1 MARTQTVHL
10 SRLQPGIEISTHS
23 MAINNCNIFPFLVLF
38 LQFFNP
44 TFFAGVFPQ
53 RPPLDPPENSH
64 WGEAL
69 QVPVLSLLR
78 VQERHDYQVCRI
90 IITITIT
97 ITITLT
103 ITITIITILT
113 RHMRTHSRYSM
124 GDAAALVE
132 AAQREAALK
141 LEPMEV

>member
-10 SRLQPGIEISTHS
+10 SRLQPGIEISTQS
-23 MAINNCNIFPFLVLF
+23 MAMNNCNIFPFLVLF
-38 LQFFNP
+38 LQFLNP

-97 ITITLT
+97 I
-103 ITITIITILT
+103 ITIMPILT

>member
-1 MARTQTVHL
+1 
-10 SRLQPGIEISTHS
+10 
-23 MAINNCNIFPFLVLF
+23 MAINNCKIFPFLVLF

-44 TFFAGVFPQ
+44 IFFAGVFPQ

-97 ITITLT
+97 ITT
-103 ITITIITILT
+103 IMPILT